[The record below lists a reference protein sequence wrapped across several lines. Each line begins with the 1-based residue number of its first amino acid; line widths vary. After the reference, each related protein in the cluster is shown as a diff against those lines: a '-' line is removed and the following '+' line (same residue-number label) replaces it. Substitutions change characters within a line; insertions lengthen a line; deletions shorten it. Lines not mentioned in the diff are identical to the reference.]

1 MADAAGRNDVTD
13 DRLRQCIACRQ
24 LFPRCRLLRVTC
36 NRENAFSLDDR
47 PPLQGRSA
55 YVCRNVTCLAE
66 AIKAKKFQRT
76 LKRAI
81 PDAIVEILNDQLK
94 GMTSL

>member
-1 MADAAGRNDVTD
+1 MISAARRNELID
-13 DRLRQCIACRQ
+13 DRLRQCISCRQ
-24 LFPRCRLLRVTC
+24 MMPRSGLIRLIC
-36 NRENAFSLDDR
+36 NRDNLFSIDNR

-55 YVCRNVTCLAE
+55 YVCRNSTCLAE